1 MTRCV
6 VRTWGLRRLQISDVR
21 LLIDRRLLI
30 VVLAV
35 AVLGSCS
42 SNAGRSDTVTIGFT
56 GPLSGGAALYGRNV
70 LDGLEMAI
78 ADINAAG
85 GIRIGDRHVTVAVSP
100 LDDRY
105 FPNESA
111 TNAKRLV
118 HQYGA
123 PVVFCPHSGGILA
136 IQGFNSS
143 SPPFIV
149 GAYSSEPQI
158 VESGN
163 PLTLMIPPK
172 YTIYFDAF
180 ADTMIQRHGKRLG
193 RIPGAHAYAKE
204 WTKGFSE
211 VWTSK
216 GGTLLTNNEI
226 DYNTTTDFSSVASK
240 ALSERPDVL
249 FVGGPSQATA
259 LVIKA
264 AREQGFKG
272 GFVVMDQAKFEE
284 MNQLVPMDML
294 ENSVGVMP
302 MVHHPDF
309 RAAKFV
315 EKYRQKKGADR
326 DPPREV
332 SLTYGAMRILAR
344 AMELAGTTTDAKAI
358 HAKADEAAA
367 TLPDEFKPSELLGVE
382 ANGHLK
388 QVTVAAHVVG
398 GKFLPLR
405 LAQVD

>member
-1 MTRCV
+1 MTS
-6 VRTWGLRRLQISDVR
+6 RRIPIAWV
-21 LLIDRRLLI
+21 LLP
-30 VVLAV
+30 VLSA
-35 AVLGSCS
+35 ACGSG
-42 SNAGRSDTVTIGFT
+42 AGGDTVTIGFT

-70 LDGLEMAI
+70 LDGLEMAVE
-78 ADINAAG
+78 DINAAG
-85 GIRIGDRHVTVAVSP
+85 GVRLGGRSVRLAIQA

-118 HQYGA
+118 HQHGA

-136 IQGFNSS
+136 IQGFNATA
-143 SPPFIV
+143 PPFLI

-158 VESGN
+158 LESGN

-172 YTIYFDAF
+172 YVIYFDAF
-180 ADTMIQRHGKRLG
+180 ARTMMERHGKRLG

-204 WTKGFSE
+204 WTKGFSA
-211 VWTSK
+211 VWEAQ

-226 DYNTTTDFSSVASK
+226 DYNTTADFSSVVSK

-264 AREQGFKG
+264 AREQGFTG
-272 GFVVMDQAKFEE
+272 GFAVMDQAKFEE
-284 MNQLVPMDML
+284 MNKLVPMAML

-302 MVHHPDF
+302 MIAHPDF
-309 RAAKFV
+309 RAVRFV
-315 EKYRQKKGADR
+315 EQYRRKKGPDR

-332 SLTYGAMRILAR
+332 SLTYGAMRIVAL
-344 AMELAGTTTDAKAI
+344 AMELSGTATDVHAI
-358 HAKADEAAA
+358 RARLDEAAA
-367 TLPDEFKPSELLGVE
+367 TLPDDAKPSDIFGVDE
-382 ANGHLK
+382 FGHTR
-388 QVTVAAHVVG
+388 QRVIAAHVLG
-398 GKFLPLR
+398 GKFVPLT
-405 LAQVD
+405 LDPAN

>member
-1 MTRCV
+1 MTRFG
-6 VRTWGLRRLQISDVR
+6 R
-21 LLIDRRLLI
+21 
-30 VVLAV
+30 VLV
-35 AVLGSCS
+35 AVTSLLAAIACS
-42 SNAGRSDTVTIGFT
+42 SGGGDTVTIGFT

-78 ADINAAG
+78 DDINTEG
-85 GIRIGDRHVTVAVSP
+85 GIKVAGRRITVDAAP

-118 HQYGA
+118 HQHQA

-136 IQGFNSS
+136 IQGFNAAA
-143 SPPFIV
+143 PPFII

-158 VESGN
+158 LERGN
-163 PLTLMIPPK
+163 PLTMMIPPK
-172 YTIYFDAF
+172 YVIYFDAF
-180 ADTMIQRHGKRLG
+180 ARTTMQRHGKRLG
-193 RIPGAHAYAKE
+193 RVPGAHAYAKE
-204 WTKGFSE
+204 WTKGFSA
-211 VWTSK
+211 VWEGM

-226 DYNTTTDFSSVASK
+226 DYNTTTDFSSVVSK
-240 ALSERPDVL
+240 ALSEKPDVM

-284 MNQLVPMDML
+284 MNKLVPMEML

-315 EKYRQKKGADR
+315 ERYREKKGADR

-358 HAKADEAAA
+358 HARADEAAA
-367 TLPDEFKPSELLGVE
+367 TLPDEFKPSELLGVD
-382 ANGHLK
+382 AKGHLK
-388 QVTVAAHVVG
+388 QVTIAAHVVG
-398 GKFLPLR
+398 GKFLPLK

>member
-1 MTRCV
+1 MHTW
-6 VRTWGLRRLQISDVR
+6 VRDRMRNAENRLSIGTALVAALAA
-21 LLIDRRLLI
+21 LL
-30 VVLAV
+30 A
-35 AVLGSCS
+35 GCS
-42 SNAGRSDTVTIGFT
+42 GGTGESPTVTIGFT

-78 ADINAAG
+78 ADINDAG
-85 GIRIGDRHVTVAVSP
+85 GITVAGKRVTLAVAP

-118 HQYGA
+118 HQYNA

-136 IQGFNSS
+136 IQGFNAQP
-143 SPPFIV
+143 PPFIV

-172 YTIYFDAF
+172 YVIYFDAF
-180 ADTMIQRHGKRLG
+180 AQTMLDRHGKRLG

-204 WTKGFSE
+204 WTRGFSD

-226 DYNTTTDFSSVASK
+226 DYNTTTDFSSVVSK
-240 ALSERPDVL
+240 ALSEKPDVL

-259 LVIKA
+259 LVIKS
-264 AREQGFKG
+264 AREQGFAG

-284 MNQLVPMDML
+284 MNKLVPMDML

-309 RAAKFV
+309 RAAQFV

-344 AMELAGTTTDAKAI
+344 AMELAGTTTDAAAI
-358 HAKADEAAA
+358 HAKADEAAS
-367 TLPDEFKPSELLGVE
+367 TLPDEFKPAELLGVD

-388 QVTVAAHVVG
+388 QVTIAAHVVG
-398 GKFLPLR
+398 GKFEPLH
-405 LAQVD
+405 LARID

>member
-6 VRTWGLRRLQISDVR
+6 VRTWELRRLQISDLRLMIDLR
-21 LLIDRRLLI
+21 LLIATF
-30 VVLAV
+30 AV
-35 AVLGSCS
+35 ALLGACS
-42 SNAGRSDTVTIGFT
+42 SSDSANETVTIGFT

-78 ADINAAG
+78 ADINDAG
-85 GIRIGDRHVTVAVSP
+85 GLKIGDRQVKVAVSA

-136 IQGFNSS
+136 IQGFNGS

-180 ADTMIQRHGKRLG
+180 ADTMIERHGKRLG

-211 VWTSK
+211 VWTGK
-216 GGTLLTNNEI
+216 GGVLLTNNEI

-240 ALSERPDVL
+240 ALSEKPDVL

-264 AREQGFKG
+264 AREQGFSG
-272 GFVVMDQAKFEE
+272 GFVIMDQAKFEE
-284 MNQLVPMDML
+284 MKTLVPMAML

-302 MVHHPDF
+302 TVHHPDF
-309 RAAKFV
+309 RAARFV
-315 EKYRQKKGADR
+315 EKYHQKKGADR

-332 SLTYGAMRILAR
+332 SLTYGAVRVLAR
-344 AMELAGTTTDAKAI
+344 AMELAGTVTDARAI
-358 HAKADEAAA
+358 HAKADEAAR
-367 TLPDEFKPSELLGVE
+367 TLPDEFKPSELLGVD
-382 ANGHLK
+382 ASGHLK
-388 QVTVAAHVVG
+388 QVTIAAHVVG
-398 GKFLPLR
+398 GKFVPLT
-405 LAQVD
+405 L

>member
-1 MTRCV
+1 MMHIRV
-6 VRTWGLRRLQISDVR
+6 I
-21 LLIDRRLLI
+21 
-30 VVLAV
+30 A
-35 AVLGSCS
+35 AVLMTVMVSGCAS
-42 SNAGRSDTVTIGFT
+42 STGGGDTVTIGFT

-78 ADINAAG
+78 ADINEGG
-85 GIRIGDRHVTVAVSP
+85 GITVNGKKFTLVVQP

-118 HQYGA
+118 HQYGS

-136 IQGFNSS
+136 IQGFNASA
-143 SPPFIV
+143 PPFIV
-149 GAYSSEPQI
+149 GAYTSEPQV
-158 VESGN
+158 VENGN

-172 YTIYFDAF
+172 YVIYFDAF
-180 ADTMIQRHGKRLG
+180 AQTMIERHGKRLG

-204 WTKGFSE
+204 WTKGFSA
-211 VWTSK
+211 VWEGK
-216 GGTLLTNNEI
+216 GGTLLANNEI
-226 DYNTTTDFSSVASK
+226 DYNTTTDFSSVVST
-240 ALSERPDVL
+240 ALSEKPDVL

-264 AREQGFKG
+264 AREQGFNG

-284 MNQLVPMDML
+284 MNKLVPMAML
-294 ENSVGVMP
+294 ENAVGVMP
-302 MVHHPDF
+302 MIHHPDF

-332 SLTYGAMRILAR
+332 SLTYGALRVLAR

-367 TLPDEFKPSELLGVE
+367 TLPDEFKPSELLGVSPQ
-382 ANGHLK
+382 GHLR
-388 QVTVAAHVVG
+388 QTTIAAHIVG
-398 GKFLPLR
+398 GKCLPIKLPNI
-405 LAQVD
+405 D

>member
-1 MTRCV
+1 MNS
-6 VRTWGLRRLQISDVR
+6 RRAFVST
-21 LLIDRRLLI
+21 LL
-30 VVLAV
+30 VAALAGC
-35 AVLGSCS
+35 A
-42 SNAGRSDTVTIGFT
+42 SNEGTETVNIGFT

-70 LDGLEMAI
+70 LDGIEMAI
-78 ADINAAG
+78 ADINDAG
-85 GIRIGDRHVTVAVSP
+85 GITVAGRPVKLAVVP

-118 HQYGA
+118 HQNRA

-136 IQGFNSS
+136 IQGFNASA
-143 SPPFIV
+143 PPFIV

-172 YTIYFDAF
+172 YVVYFDEF
-180 ADTMIQRHGKRLG
+180 AQTMIDSHGKRLG

-204 WTKGFSE
+204 WTKGFSA
-211 VWTSK
+211 VWESK

-226 DYNTTTDFSSVASK
+226 DYNTTTDFSSVVSK
-240 ALSERPDVL
+240 ALSEKPDVL

-264 AREQGFKG
+264 AREQGFAG
-272 GFVVMDQAKFEE
+272 GLVVMDQAKFEE
-284 MNQLVPMDML
+284 MNKLVPMAML
-294 ENSVGVMP
+294 ENAVGVMP

-309 RAAKFV
+309 RAARFV
-315 EKYRQKKGADR
+315 EKYRAKKGADR

-332 SLTYGAMRILAR
+332 SLTYGAVRVLAR
-344 AMELAGTTTDAKAI
+344 AMELAGTITDARAI
-358 HAKADEAAA
+358 HARADEAAA
-367 TLPDEFKPSELLGVE
+367 TLPDEFKPSELLGVD
-382 ANGHLK
+382 AKGHLK
-388 QVTVAAHVVG
+388 QTTVAAHVIG
-398 GKFLPLR
+398 GKFVPLR
-405 LAQVD
+405 LKQIE

>member
-1 MTRCV
+1 MNSL
-6 VRTWGLRRLQISDVR
+6 RTLVPA
-21 LLIDRRLLI
+21 LLM
-30 VVLAV
+30 LALT
-35 AVLGSCS
+35 ACG
-42 SNAGRSDTVTIGFT
+42 GPGGGDTVTIGFT

-70 LDGLEMAI
+70 LDGLEMAV
-78 ADINAAG
+78 ADINEAG
-85 GIRIGDRHVTVAVSP
+85 GLAIGDRKVTIAVAP

-136 IQGFNSS
+136 IQGFNASE
-143 SPPFIV
+143 PPFIV

-158 VESGN
+158 LESGN
-163 PLTLMIPPK
+163 PLTVMIPPR
-172 YTIYFDAF
+172 YVVYFDAF
-180 ADTMIQRHGKRLG
+180 AETMITRHGKRLG

-211 VWTSK
+211 VWQAK

-226 DYNTTTDFSSVASK
+226 DYNTAADFSSVVSK
-240 ALSERPDVL
+240 ALSEQPDVL

-284 MNQLVPMDML
+284 MNTLVPMDML

-309 RAAKFV
+309 RAARFV

-326 DPPREV
+326 NPPREV

-344 AMELAGTTTDAKAI
+344 AMELAGTVADAKAI
-358 HAKADEAAA
+358 RARADEAAS
-367 TLPDEFKPSELLGVE
+367 TLPDEFKPSELLGVDPD
-382 ANGHLK
+382 GHLR
-388 QVTVAAHVVG
+388 QTTIAAHVVG
-398 GKFLPLR
+398 GKFVPLK
-405 LAQVD
+405 LASID

>member
-1 MTRCV
+1 MQNAKGRMQNV
-6 VRTWGLRRLQISDVR
+6 ALGLLLVAFAACASSDP
-21 LLIDRRLLI
+21 D
-30 VVLAV
+30 APQ
-35 AVLGSCS
+35 
-42 SNAGRSDTVTIGFT
+42 TVTIGFT

-78 ADINAAG
+78 ADINDAG
-85 GIRIGDRHVTVAVSP
+85 GITVAGRQVKLEVAP

-136 IQGFNSS
+136 IQGFNAS

-158 VESGN
+158 VENGN

-172 YTIYFDAF
+172 YVIYFDAF
-180 ADTMIQRHGKRLG
+180 AQTMIERHGKRLG

-211 VWTSK
+211 VWKSK
-216 GGTLLTNNEI
+216 GGELLTNNEI
-226 DYNTTTDFSSVASK
+226 DYNTTTDFSSVVSK

-272 GFVVMDQAKFEE
+272 GFAIMDQAKFEE
-284 MNQLVPMDML
+284 MNKLVPMEML

-302 MVHHPDF
+302 MIAHPDF

-315 EKYRQKKGADR
+315 EKYRRKKGADR

-344 AMELAGTTTDAKAI
+344 AMELAGTATDAKAI
-358 HAKADEAAA
+358 HARADEAAA
-367 TLPDEFKPSELLGVE
+367 TLPDEFKPSELLGVD
-382 ANGHLK
+382 AKGHLK
-388 QVTVAAHVVG
+388 QVTIAAHVVG

-405 LAQVD
+405 LEQID

>member
-1 MTRCV
+1 MTQ
-6 VRTWGLRRLQISDVR
+6 VRAVLA
-21 LLIDRRLLI
+21 
-30 VVLAV
+30 VVLAG
-35 AVLGSCS
+35 AMAACS
-42 SNAGRSDTVTIGFT
+42 SSGGGSDTVTIGFT

-78 ADINAAG
+78 ADINEGG
-85 GIRIGDRHVTVAVSP
+85 GITVNGRKVTLAASP

-118 HQYGA
+118 HQYSS
-123 PVVFCPHSGGILA
+123 PIVFCPHSGGILA
-136 IQGFNSS
+136 IQGFNAS

-163 PLTLMIPPK
+163 PLTIMIPPK

-180 ADTMIQRHGKRLG
+180 AQTMMDRHGKRLG

-204 WTKGFSE
+204 WTKGFSA
-211 VWTSK
+211 VWEQK
-216 GGTLLTNNEI
+216 GGSVLTNNEI
-226 DYNTTTDFSSVASK
+226 DYNTTTDFSSVVSK
-240 ALSERPDVL
+240 ALSEKPDVIY
-249 FVGGPSQATA
+249 VGGPSQATA

-264 AREQGFKG
+264 AREQGFMG
-272 GFVVMDQAKFEE
+272 GFVVADQAKFEE
-284 MNQLVPMDML
+284 MNKLVPMEML

-309 RAAKFV
+309 RAAQFV
-315 EKYRQKKGADR
+315 ERYRQKKGADR

-358 HAKADEAAA
+358 HAKADEAAS
-367 TLPDEFKPSELLGVE
+367 TLPDEFKPSELLGVD
-382 ANGHLK
+382 AKGHLK
-388 QVTVAAHVVG
+388 QVTIAAHVVG

-405 LAQVD
+405 LEQID

>member
-1 MTRCV
+1 MHTW
-6 VRTWGLRRLQISDVR
+6 VRDRMRNAENRLSIGTA
-21 LLIDRRLLI
+21 L
-30 VVLAV
+30 V
-35 AVLGSCS
+35 AVLAALLAGCTGGSGDS
-42 SNAGRSDTVTIGFT
+42 TTVTIGFT

-78 ADINAAG
+78 ADINDGG
-85 GIRIGDRHVTVAVSP
+85 GITVAGKRVTLAVAP

-118 HQYGA
+118 HQYNA

-136 IQGFNSS
+136 IQGFNAQP
-143 SPPFIV
+143 PPFIV

-172 YTIYFDAF
+172 YVIYFDAF
-180 ADTMIQRHGKRLG
+180 AQTMLDRHGKRLG

-204 WTKGFSE
+204 WTRGFSD

-226 DYNTTTDFSSVASK
+226 DYNTTTDFSSVVSK
-240 ALSERPDVL
+240 ALSEKPDVL

-259 LVIKA
+259 LVIKS
-264 AREQGFKG
+264 AREQGFAG

-284 MNQLVPMDML
+284 MNKLVPMDML

-309 RAAKFV
+309 RAAQFV

-344 AMELAGTTTDAKAI
+344 AMELAGTTTDAAAI
-358 HAKADEAAA
+358 HAKADEAAS
-367 TLPDEFKPSELLGVE
+367 TLPDEFKPAELLGVD

-388 QVTVAAHVVG
+388 QVTIAAHVVG
-398 GKFLPLR
+398 GKFEPLH
-405 LAQVD
+405 LARID

>member
-1 MTRCV
+1 
-6 VRTWGLRRLQISDVR
+6 
-21 LLIDRRLLI
+21 
-30 VVLAV
+30 
-35 AVLGSCS
+35 
-42 SNAGRSDTVTIGFT
+42 
-56 GPLSGGAALYGRNV
+56 
-70 LDGLEMAI
+70 
-78 ADINAAG
+78 
-85 GIRIGDRHVTVAVSP
+85 
-100 LDDRY
+100 
-105 FPNESA
+105 
-111 TNAKRLV
+111 
-118 HQYGA
+118 
-123 PVVFCPHSGGILA
+123 
-136 IQGFNSS
+136 
-143 SPPFIV
+143 
-149 GAYSSEPQI
+149 
-158 VESGN
+158 
-163 PLTLMIPPK
+163 MIE
-172 YTIYFDAF
+172 
-180 ADTMIQRHGKRLG
+180 RHGKRLG

-211 VWTSK
+211 VWKGK

-240 ALSERPDVL
+240 ALSEKPDVL

-284 MNQLVPMDML
+284 MNKLVPMEML

-302 MVHHPDF
+302 MIHHPDF

-382 ANGHLK
+382 PQGISNRPPSPPTWLAASFCRSTSRHRLMSVPNHQTKPISTQDPRPKPSMAELIHYDVRDRVAVLTIDNPPVNAMGPGVLEGIEERSRANADPGVDAIVLIGAGTTFIAGADIKIFGTLK
-388 QVTVAAHVVG
+388 TREQSLARSEATHA
-398 GKFLPLR
+398 R
-405 LAQVD
+405 LKRIEDSQSR

>member
-1 MTRCV
+1 MRCDV
-6 VRTWGLRRLQISDVR
+6 HTWVHRCGVRGAWC
-21 LLIDRRLLI
+21 
-30 VVLAV
+30 
-35 AVLGSCS
+35 AVLLALL
-42 SNAGRSDTVTIGFT
+42 AGCASAGVAQDTVTIGFT

-70 LDGLEMAI
+70 LDGLEMAV
-78 ADINAAG
+78 ADINDSG
-85 GIRIGDRHVTVAVSP
+85 GITVAGRQVRIAVAP

-118 HQYGA
+118 HQYRA

-136 IQGFNSS
+136 IQGFNAQA
-143 SPPFIV
+143 PPFIV

-172 YTIYFDAF
+172 YVIYFEAF
-180 ADTMIQRHGKRLG
+180 ARTMIAAHGKRLG

-204 WTKGFSE
+204 WTRGFSA
-211 VWTSK
+211 VWQRR
-216 GGTLLTNNEI
+216 GGALLTNNEI
-226 DYNTTTDFSSVASK
+226 DYNTTTDFSSVVSK

-264 AREQGFKG
+264 AREQGFNG

-284 MNQLVPMDML
+284 MNKLVPMAML

-344 AMELAGTTTDAKAI
+344 AMELAGTTSDAKAI
-358 HAKADEAAA
+358 HAKADEAAS
-367 TLPDEFKPSELLGVE
+367 TLPDELKPAELLGVD
-382 ANGHLK
+382 AKGHLQ
-388 QVTVAAHVVG
+388 QVTIAAHVVG
-398 GKFLPLR
+398 GKFVPLR
-405 LAQVD
+405 LEQID

>member
-1 MTRCV
+1 M
-6 VRTWGLRRLQISDVR
+6 RTWALRAVVFV
-21 LLIDRRLLI
+21 LI
-30 VVLAV
+30 AV
-35 AVLGSCS
+35 PIGCAQNDG
-42 SNAGRSDTVTIGFT
+42 GSDTVTVGFT

-78 ADINAAG
+78 ADINDSG
-85 GIRIGDRHVTVAVSP
+85 GITVAGKKMTIAVAP

-118 HQYGA
+118 HQYNA

-136 IQGFNSS
+136 IQGFNAQTPS
-143 SPPFIV
+143 FIV

-172 YTIYFDAF
+172 YVIYFDAF
-180 ADTMIQRHGKRLG
+180 AQTMIEKHGKRLG

-226 DYNTTTDFSSVASK
+226 DYNTTTDFSSVVSK
-240 ALSERPDVL
+240 ALSEKPDVL

-264 AREQGFKG
+264 SREQGFKG

-284 MNQLVPMDML
+284 MNKLVPMEML

-302 MVHHPDF
+302 TVHHPDF

-344 AMELAGTTTDAKAI
+344 AMELAGTTSDAKAI

-367 TLPDEFKPSELLGVE
+367 TLPDEFKPSELLGVD
-382 ANGHLK
+382 ASGHLK
-388 QVTVAAHVVG
+388 QVTIAAHVVG

-405 LAQVD
+405 LAQVE

>member
-1 MTRCV
+1 MTLHRSV
-6 VRTWGLRRLQISDVR
+6 GLALV
-21 LLIDRRLLI
+21 
-30 VVLAV
+30 A
-35 AVLGSCS
+35 AVLTACS
-42 SNAGRSDTVTIGFT
+42 SATGGETVTIGFT

-78 ADINAAG
+78 ADINEAG
-85 GIRIGDRHVTVAVSP
+85 GITVGGRQVKVAVAP

-118 HQYGA
+118 HQYNS
-123 PVVFCPHSGGILA
+123 PIVFCPHSGGILA
-136 IQGFNSS
+136 IQGFNAGT
-143 SPPFIV
+143 PPFIV
-149 GAYSSEPQI
+149 GAYSSEPQV
-158 VESGN
+158 VEGGN
-163 PLTLMIPPK
+163 PLTIMIPPK
-172 YTIYFDAF
+172 YVIYFDAF
-180 ADTMIQRHGKRLG
+180 ADTMMQRHGKRLG

-216 GGTLLTNNEI
+216 GGELLTNNEI

-240 ALSERPDVL
+240 ALSEKPDVL

-272 GFVVMDQAKFEE
+272 GFVIMDQAKFEE
-284 MNQLVPMDML
+284 MNKLVPMEML

-302 MVHHPDF
+302 MIHHPDF
-309 RAAKFV
+309 RAARFV

-367 TLPDEFKPSELLGVE
+367 TLPDEFKPSELLGVDSK
-382 ANGHLK
+382 GHLK

-398 GKFLPLR
+398 GKFVPLR
-405 LAQVD
+405 LAQID

>member
-1 MTRCV
+1 M
-6 VRTWGLRRLQISDVR
+6 RTWAPDQRQKAKGRRQKVSLALLLAASAACASSDP
-21 LLIDRRLLI
+21 D
-30 VVLAV
+30 AP
-35 AVLGSCS
+35 A
-42 SNAGRSDTVTIGFT
+42 TVTIGFT

-78 ADINAAG
+78 ADINDVG
-85 GIRIGDRHVTVAVSP
+85 GITVGGKQVKFAVAP

-118 HQYGA
+118 HQYSA

-136 IQGFNSS
+136 IQGFNASS

-172 YTIYFDAF
+172 YVIYFDAF
-180 ADTMIQRHGKRLG
+180 AQTMIERHGKRLG

-211 VWTSK
+211 VWKSK
-216 GGTLLTNNEI
+216 GGELLTNNEV
-226 DYNTTTDFSSVASK
+226 DYNTTTDFSSVVSK
-240 ALSERPDVL
+240 ALSEKPDVL
-249 FVGGPSQATA
+249 FVGGPSQTTA

-284 MNQLVPMDML
+284 MNKLVPMEML

-302 MVHHPDF
+302 MIHHPDF

-332 SLTYGAMRILAR
+332 SLTYGAMRIVAR
-344 AMELAGTTTDAKAI
+344 AMELAGNTSDARAI

-367 TLPDEFKPSELLGVE
+367 TLPDEFKPSELLGVD
-382 ANGHLK
+382 AKGHLK

-405 LAQVD
+405 LEQID

>member
-1 MTRCV
+1 MHTW
-6 VRTWGLRRLQISDVR
+6 VRNSLA
-21 LLIDRRLLI
+21 I
-30 VVLAV
+30 VFASIVT
-35 AVLGSCS
+35 GCS
-42 SNAGRSDTVTIGFT
+42 AANSGGDTVTIGFT

-78 ADINAAG
+78 ADVNDAG
-85 GIRIGDRHVTVAVSP
+85 GITVAGKQVKFAVAP

-118 HQYGA
+118 HQYSA

-136 IQGFNSS
+136 IQGFNAQP
-143 SPPFIV
+143 PPFIV

-172 YTIYFDAF
+172 YVIYFDAF
-180 ADTMIQRHGKRLG
+180 AQTMIERHGKRLG

-211 VWTSK
+211 VWQSK

-240 ALSERPDVL
+240 ALSEKPDVL

-284 MNQLVPMDML
+284 MNKLVPMEML

-344 AMELAGTTTDAKAI
+344 AMELAGTSSDAKAI

-367 TLPDEFKPSELLGVE
+367 TLPDEFKPSELLGVD
-382 ANGHLK
+382 AKGHLK

-405 LAQVD
+405 LEQID

>member
-1 MTRCV
+1 MTQ
-6 VRTWGLRRLQISDVR
+6 VRALTA
-21 LLIDRRLLI
+21 
-30 VVLAV
+30 VVLAG
-35 AVLGSCS
+35 AMAACS
-42 SNAGRSDTVTIGFT
+42 SSGGGGDTVTIGFT

-78 ADINAAG
+78 ADINENG
-85 GIRIGDRHVTVAVSP
+85 GITVNGRKVTLVASP

-118 HQYGA
+118 HQYSS
-123 PVVFCPHSGGILA
+123 PIVFCPHSGGILA
-136 IQGFNSS
+136 IQGFNAS

-163 PLTLMIPPK
+163 PLTIMIPPK

-180 ADTMIQRHGKRLG
+180 AQTMMDRHGRRLG

-204 WTKGFSE
+204 WTKGFSA
-211 VWTSK
+211 VWEQK
-216 GGTLLTNNEI
+216 GGTVLTDNEI
-226 DYNTTTDFSSVASK
+226 DYNTTTDFSSVVSK
-240 ALSERPDVL
+240 ALSEKPDVIY
-249 FVGGPSQATA
+249 VGGPSQATA

-272 GFVVMDQAKFEE
+272 GFVVADQAKFEE
-284 MNQLVPMDML
+284 MNKLVPMEML

-309 RAAKFV
+309 RAAQFV
-315 EKYRQKKGADR
+315 ERYRQKKGADR

-358 HAKADEAAA
+358 HAKADEAAS
-367 TLPDEFKPSELLGVE
+367 TLPDEFKPSELLGVD
-382 ANGHLK
+382 AKGHLK
-388 QVTVAAHVVG
+388 QVTIAAHVVG

-405 LAQVD
+405 LEQID

>member
-1 MTRCV
+1 MNSY
-6 VRTWGLRRLQISDVR
+6 RTSAATT
-21 LLIDRRLLI
+21 
-30 VVLAV
+30 LALMLF
-35 AVLGSCS
+35 AFTACS
-42 SNAGRSDTVTIGFT
+42 SAGGGDTVTIGFT

-70 LDGLEMAI
+70 LDGLEMAVE
-78 ADINAAG
+78 DINATG
-85 GIRIGDRHVTVAVSP
+85 GISVGGRQVKIEVVP

-118 HQYGA
+118 HQNRA

-136 IQGFNSS
+136 IQGFNAST
-143 SPPFIV
+143 PPFII

-158 VESGN
+158 LESGN

-172 YTIYFDAF
+172 YIIYFDAF
-180 ADTMIQRHGKRLG
+180 AETTMEAHGKRLG

-204 WTKGFSE
+204 WTKGFSA
-211 VWTSK
+211 VWEKK

-226 DYNTTTDFSSVASK
+226 DYNTTTDFSSVVSK
-240 ALSERPDVL
+240 ALSEKPDVL
-249 FVGGPSQATA
+249 FVGGASQATA

-284 MNQLVPMDML
+284 MNKLVPMAML

-302 MVHHPDF
+302 MIAHPDF
-309 RAAKFV
+309 RATRFV

-332 SLTYGAMRILAR
+332 SLTYGAMRVLAR
-344 AMELAGTTTDAKAI
+344 AMELAGTVTDAKAI
-358 HAKADEAAA
+358 HARLDEAAS
-367 TLPDEFKPSELLGVE
+367 TLPDEAKPSELLGVD
-382 ANGHLK
+382 AKGHMK
-388 QVTVAAHVVG
+388 QTTVAAHVVG
-398 GKFLPLR
+398 GKFVPLR
-405 LAQVD
+405 LAPID

>member
-1 MTRCV
+1 MA
-6 VRTWGLRRLQISDVR
+6 
-21 LLIDRRLLI
+21 
-30 VVLAV
+30 VVLAG
-35 AVLGSCS
+35 AMAACS
-42 SNAGRSDTVTIGFT
+42 SSGGGSGTADTVTIGFT

-78 ADINAAG
+78 ADINESG
-85 GIRIGDRHVTVAVSP
+85 GITVNGRKVTLAASP

-118 HQYGA
+118 HQYNS
-123 PVVFCPHSGGILA
+123 PIVFCPHSGGILA
-136 IQGFNSS
+136 IQGFNAS

-163 PLTLMIPPK
+163 PLTIMIPPK

-180 ADTMIQRHGKRLG
+180 AQTMMDRHGKRLG

-204 WTKGFSE
+204 WTKGFSA
-211 VWTSK
+211 VWEQK
-216 GGTLLTNNEI
+216 GGTVLVNNEI
-226 DYNTTTDFSSVASK
+226 DYNTTTDFSSVVSK
-240 ALSERPDVL
+240 ALSEKPDVIY
-249 FVGGPSQATA
+249 VGGPSQATA

-272 GFVVMDQAKFEE
+272 GFVVADQAKFEE
-284 MNQLVPMDML
+284 MNKLVPMEML

-309 RAAKFV
+309 RAAQFV
-315 EKYRQKKGADR
+315 ERYRQKKGADR

-367 TLPDEFKPSELLGVE
+367 TLPDEFKPSELLGVD
-382 ANGHLK
+382 AKGHLK
-388 QVTVAAHVVG
+388 QVTIAAHVVG

-405 LAQVD
+405 LEQID

>member
-6 VRTWGLRRLQISDVR
+6 VRIWEPRRFQIADLR
-21 LLIDRRLLI
+21 LLIGF
-30 VVLAV
+30 V
-35 AVLGSCS
+35 AALSFGSLGACAS
-42 SNAGRSDTVTIGFT
+42 SDPANETVTIGFT

-78 ADINAAG
+78 ADINDTG
-85 GIRIGDRHVTVAVSP
+85 GITVAGKQVKIAAAP

-118 HQYGA
+118 HQYSA
-123 PVVFCPHSGGILA
+123 PIVFCPHSGGILA
-136 IQGFNSS
+136 IQGFNAQ

-149 GAYSSEPQI
+149 AAYSSEPQI

-163 PLTLMIPPK
+163 PLTIMIPPK
-172 YTIYFDAF
+172 YIIYFDAF
-180 ADTMIQRHGKRLG
+180 AQTMIERHGKRLG

-211 VWTSK
+211 VWQSK

-240 ALSERPDVL
+240 ALSEKPDVL

-284 MNQLVPMDML
+284 MNKLVPMEML
-294 ENSVGVMP
+294 DNSVGVMP
-302 MVHHPDF
+302 MIHHPDF

-367 TLPDEFKPSELLGVE
+367 TLPDELKPSELLGVD
-382 ANGHLK
+382 AKGHLK
-388 QVTVAAHVVG
+388 QVTIAAHVVG

-405 LAQVD
+405 LEQID

>member
-1 MTRCV
+1 MNSTRA
-6 VRTWGLRRLQISDVR
+6 LASA
-21 LLIDRRLLI
+21 LLLSA
-30 VVLAV
+30 LA
-35 AVLGSCS
+35 ACS
-42 SNAGRSDTVTIGFT
+42 ASGGGDTVTIGFT

-70 LDGLEMAI
+70 LDGLEMAV
-78 ADINAAG
+78 ADINEAG
-85 GIRIGDRHVTVAVSP
+85 GLAIGDRKVTVVVAP

-136 IQGFNSS
+136 IQGFNATD
-143 SPPFIV
+143 PPFIV
-149 GAYSSEPQI
+149 GAYSSEPQLL
-158 VESGN
+158 ESGN
-163 PLTLMIPPK
+163 PLTVMIPPR
-172 YTIYFDAF
+172 YVIYFNAF
-180 ADTMIQRHGKRLG
+180 AETMMTRHGKRLG

-204 WTKGFSE
+204 WTKGFSA
-211 VWTSK
+211 VWESM

-226 DYNTTTDFSSVASK
+226 DYNTAADFSSVVSK
-240 ALSERPDVL
+240 ALSEQPDVL

-264 AREQGFKG
+264 AREQGFTG

-284 MNQLVPMDML
+284 MNKLVPMEML

-302 MVHHPDF
+302 TVHHPDF
-309 RAAKFV
+309 RAARFV

-344 AMELAGTTTDAKAI
+344 AMELSGTVTDARAI
-358 HAKADEAAA
+358 RARADEAAA
-367 TLPDEFKPSELLGVE
+367 TLPDEFKPSELLGVDPD
-382 ANGHLK
+382 GHLR
-388 QVTVAAHVVG
+388 QTTVAAHVVG

-405 LAQVD
+405 LAPTN